1 MAAILRGKTFDPP
14 DLRRLLAEPPPEVRM
29 IIEDATRVSDVAA
42 YHQGLSNVS
51 LPRHGVGY
59 RVPLVGMVDGRWA
72 DAFFAARARSRE
84 FARFELDRE
93 KRTITFPREPDA
105 PPTEIIDTLQR
116 LDDLIYAANVIASR

>member
-1 MAAILRGKTFDPP
+1 
-14 DLRRLLAEPPPEVRM
+14 M
-29 IIEDATRVSDVAA
+29 IIEDAVRVSDVAA
-42 YHQGLSNVS
+42 YHQRLSNVS

-59 RVPLVGMVDGRWA
+59 RVPLVGTIDGRWA
-72 DAFFAARARSRE
+72 EAFQAARGRSRE